1 MDSLCCKRNHQGLM
15 RRADK
20 DEQMHSNMCIRVKE
34 SIMEE
39 EEDSN
44 VKDNTGLRTNNYLYD
59 GS

>member
-1 MDSLCCKRNHQGLM
+1 M
-15 RRADK
+15 RRADE

-39 EEDSN
+39 EENSN